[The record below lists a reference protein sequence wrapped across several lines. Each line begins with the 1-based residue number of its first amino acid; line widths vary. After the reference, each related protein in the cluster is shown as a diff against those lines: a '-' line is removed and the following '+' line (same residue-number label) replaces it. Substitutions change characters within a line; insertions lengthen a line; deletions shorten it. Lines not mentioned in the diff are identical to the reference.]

1 MAGRTVKARAPDAGK
16 GGGNRMHAVAVRTT
30 VAEYDLLDPRAPAS
44 AIQACF
50 QKPEV
55 SWDASALEPG
65 EVEAIQRATVR
76 GAATQ
81 TIDIIREDR
90 AVWVTYSVTMDFDFN
105 PNALNYF
112 GVSIEDII
120 VRGCRV
126 SFPIDENIVDLVE
139 EKTTTRVT

>member
-1 MAGRTVKARAPDAGK
+1 
-16 GGGNRMHAVAVRTT
+16 
-30 VAEYDLLDPRAPAS
+30 
-44 AIQACF
+44 
-50 QKPEV
+50 
-55 SWDASALEPG
+55 
-65 EVEAIQRATVR
+65 
-76 GAATQ
+76 
-81 TIDIIREDR
+81 EDR